1 MSKILV
7 FLSLIL
13 VFESGF
19 AQSNKKVLV
28 ELFTS
33 QGCSSCPS
41 ADKLLKEI
49 VELGDDKV
57 VVLSYHVDYWN
68 RLGWKDPFSI
78 TESTQRQYAYAQ
90 IFRNSTVYTPQAVV
104 NGEVEFVGSNSDKM
118 NISISNAKKS
128 SRLETLK
135 IDAKRDGIEVLVSID
150 IQNDAETT
158 ILLVQRE
165 ATTQVNRGENGGR
178 TLNHVNVVRSVNEI
192 ENKNSDSIKIQI
204 PSDVKGDLAI
214 VAFQENNSGKL
225 LSLGEVDL

>member
-13 VFESGF
+13 VSESGF
-19 AQSNKKVLV
+19 AQGDKKVLV

-104 NGEVEFVGSNSDKM
+104 NGEVEFVGSNSYKM
-118 NISISNAKKS
+118 NSSISNAKKS
-128 SRLETLK
+128 SKLETLK
-135 IDAKRDGIEVLVSID
+135 IEAKREGNEVLVSVD
-150 IQNDAETT
+150 IENKVETT
-158 ILLVQRE
+158 ILVVQRE
-165 ATTQVNRGENGGR
+165 ATTEVNRGENGGR
-178 TLNHVNVVRSVNEI
+178 TLNHVNVVRSVTEI
-192 ENKNSDSIKIQI
+192 DSENTSSTKIQI
-204 PSDVKGDLAI
+204 PGDVTGDLAI

>member
-7 FLSLIL
+7 FLSLML

-57 VVLSYHVDYWN
+57 AVLSYHVDYWN

-192 ENKNSDSIKIQI
+192 ENENSDSIKIQI